1 MSTIRSH
8 QTQAA
13 DQADR
18 SAASRP
24 AADTLPVCPTLK
36 SEGPHDI
43 ADMIAAFAGTAGDPV
58 VSAIDGGSAIVR
70 STTFTEG
77 GLASA

>member
-1 MSTIRSH
+1 M
-8 QTQAA
+8 
-13 DQADR
+13 
-18 SAASRP
+18 
-24 AADTLPVCPTLK
+24 CPTLK

-58 VSAIDGGSAIVR
+58 DSAIDGGSAIVS